1 MFQLKKTY
9 KQGDELIKIVPNG
22 KSPGRSPFYMKRSEF
37 DRLKNSTS
45 LEQELGLPI
54 GSHSV
59 KYDVYK
65 ATAKQQVDVF
75 EGTVAPVQPS
85 VHATLRYT
93 GPLACLLH
101 LLLTKRNNTYL
112 KTLVYFYL

>member
-75 EGTVAPVQPS
+75 EGTVAPTIQNGYKTTGGATQSLILNTDKWKINKLETIIPS
-85 VHATLRYT
+85 
-93 GPLACLLH
+93 
-101 LLLTKRNNTYL
+101 K
-112 KTLVYFYL
+112 